1 MLEECPVCGI
11 EFKKSKNKTCSRK
24 CGADY
29 KMLDG
34 FKMKLTKATAYQ
46 TIAYREHDRKCVIC
60 SERRVLEVHHYNGEH
75 SDDSPENLVPMCPTH
90 HRYMHSKY
98 RYILETK
105 VDFYVA
111 ERWGRDI
118 ETPLYHKEHY

>member
-1 MLEECPVCGI
+1 MLIECPVCGI
-11 EFKKSKNKTCSRK
+11 EFEQRRSRTCSKK

-29 KMLDG
+29 KMLNG
-34 FKMKLTKATAYQ
+34 FKLKAVEATKYQ
-46 TIAYREHDRKCVIC
+46 TIAFKSH
-60 SERRVLEVHHYNGEH
+60 ERRCIVCGERKVLEVHHYNGNH
-75 SDDSPENLVPMCPTH
+75 DDDSPENLVPMCPTH

-98 RYILETK
+98 RYQIETK

-118 ETPLYHKEHY
+118 EPTLYHKEHI